1 MPEDI
6 LNNEV
11 VDNNV
16 SDVQDKDD
24 VVTSGEEDLIAA
36 LKSLNAQN
44 FDDEDENVDDNEEEV
59 VDENEDNEE
68 DNTDDRVEEEN
79 VEDQQ
84 EVEDQQP
91 KKKVQS
97 KEENARFAAMRRQRE
112 MEQKI
117 QAEIERLKQ
126 EAPEFRL
133 AQTLSEMYGMTPEE
147 LVQQLQEAKLQK
159 EAQEK
164 GIPIEFLRERLL
176 EQQRLNQ
183 LEEELNRLRFQQWQ
197 SRIEADSLKLKQEY
211 SFLTD
216 DDIQEA
222 VDYILNVAQ
231 NVDLPLEHAVFAV
244 HGKKI
249 AEALANAKLQ
259 EQLAA
264 DSGRKKTPITPKSGK
279 TSQTRTATAEER
291 YIAKQLGMS
300 VDEYLKYKY
309 EQ

>member
-1 MPEDI
+1 MTEDV

-11 VDNNV
+11 VDN
-16 SDVQDKDD
+16 DVQDQGDTP
-24 VVTSGEEDLIAA
+24 TSGEEDLIAA
-36 LKSLNAQN
+36 LRSLNQQN
-44 FDDEDENVDDNEEEV
+44 FDEEEPVGNEENPVDNEENSEDEDENEETENQEGQE
-59 VDENEDNEE
+59 DEEALD
-68 DNTDDRVEEEN
+68 
-79 VEDQQ
+79 VEDQK
-84 EVEDQQP
+84 P

-211 SFLTD
+211 NFLTD

-222 VDYILNVAQ
+222 VDYILNVAR

-291 YIAKQLGMS
+291 YIAQQLGMS

-309 EQ
+309 QD

>member
-1 MPEDI
+1 M
-6 LNNEV
+6 
-11 VDNNV
+11 
-16 SDVQDKDD
+16 
-24 VVTSGEEDLIAA
+24 
-36 LKSLNAQN
+36 
-44 FDDEDENVDDNEEEV
+44 
-59 VDENEDNEE
+59 
-68 DNTDDRVEEEN
+68 
-79 VEDQQ
+79 
-84 EVEDQQP
+84 
-91 KKKVQS
+91 
-97 KEENARFAAMRRQRE
+97 
-112 MEQKI
+112 
-117 QAEIERLKQ
+117 
-126 EAPEFRL
+126 
-133 AQTLSEMYGMTPEE
+133 
-147 LVQQLQEAKLQK
+147 
-159 EAQEK
+159 
-164 GIPIEFLRERLL
+164 
-176 EQQRLNQ
+176 
-183 LEEELNRLRFQQWQ
+183 
-197 SRIEADSLKLKQEY
+197 KQEY

-264 DSGRKKTPITPKSGK
+264 DSGRKKTPVTPKSGK

>member
-6 LNNEV
+6 LNNENEV
-11 VDNNV
+11 VDNDV
-16 SDVQDKDD
+16 SDVQDKEA
-24 VVTSGEEDLIAA
+24 TSGEEDLIAA
-36 LKSLNAQN
+36 LKSLNQQN
-44 FDDEDENVDDNEEEV
+44 FDEEEPVDNEENSEDEGTENQEGQEDEEV
-59 VDENEDNEE
+59 LAEE
-68 DNTDDRVEEEN
+68 D
-79 VEDQQ
+79 QK
-84 EVEDQQP
+84 P

-126 EAPEFRL
+126 EAPEFQIAR
-133 AQTLSEMYGMTPEE
+133 TLSEMYGMTPEE

-164 GIPIEFLRERLL
+164 GVPIEFLRERLL

-183 LEEELNRLRFQQWQ
+183 LEEELNLLRFQQWQ

-211 SFLTD
+211 NFLTD

-259 EQLAA
+259 EKLAE

-291 YIAKQLGMS
+291 YIAQQLGMS

-309 EQ
+309 QD

>member
-1 MPEDI
+1 MTEDV

-11 VDNNV
+11 VDNN
-16 SDVQDKDD
+16 QDQGDTL
-24 VVTSGEEDLIAA
+24 TSGEEDLIAA
-36 LKSLNAQN
+36 LRSLNQQN
-44 FDDEDENVDDNEEEV
+44 FDEEEEPVDNVEKPVDNEENSE
-59 VDENEDNEE
+59 DANEDEETENQEGQEDDEVLAEE
-68 DNTDDRVEEEN
+68 D
-79 VEDQQ
+79 QK
-84 EVEDQQP
+84 P
-91 KKKVQS
+91 KKKVQTP
-97 KEENARFAAMRRQRE
+97 EENARFAAMRRQRE

-117 QAEIERLKQ
+117 QAEVERLKQ

-197 SRIEADSLKLKQEY
+197 SKIEADSLKLKQEY
-211 SFLTD
+211 NFLTD

-222 VDYILNVAQ
+222 VDYILNVAR

-291 YIAKQLGMS
+291 YIAQQLGMS

-309 EQ
+309 QD

>member
-24 VVTSGEEDLIAA
+24 AATSGEEDLIAA
-36 LKSLNAQN
+36 LKSLNQQN

-59 VDENEDNEE
+59 VDKNE
-68 DNTDDRVEEEN
+68 DNTDDQVEEN
-79 VEDQQ
+79 VDDQQ
-84 EVEDQQP
+84 EAEDQQP

-197 SRIEADSLKLKQEY
+197 SRIESDSLKLKQEY
-211 SFLTD
+211 NFLTD

-264 DSGRKKTPITPKSGK
+264 DSGRKKTPVTPKSGE

>member
-6 LNNEV
+6 LNNENEV
-11 VDNNV
+11 VDNDV

-24 VVTSGEEDLIAA
+24 VATSGEEDLIAA
-36 LKSLNAQN
+36 LKSLNQQN
-44 FDDEDENVDDNEEEV
+44 FDEEEPVDNEEEPV
-59 VDENEDNEE
+59 DNEE
-68 DNTDDRVEEEN
+68 NSEDEETEN
-79 VEDQQ
+79 QEGQEDEEVLAEEDQK
-84 EVEDQQP
+84 P

-126 EAPEFRL
+126 EAPEFQI
-133 AQTLSEMYGMTPEE
+133 AHTLSEMYGMTPEE
-147 LVQQLQEAKLQK
+147 LLQQLQEAKLQK

-164 GIPIEFLRERLL
+164 GVPIEFLRERLL

-197 SRIEADSLKLKQEY
+197 SRIEAESLKLKQEY
-211 SFLTD
+211 NFLTD

-291 YIAKQLGMS
+291 YIAQQLGMS

-309 EQ
+309 E

>member
-1 MPEDI
+1 MQEDV

-11 VDNNV
+11 VDN
-16 SDVQDKDD
+16 QDQGDTP
-24 VVTSGEEDLIAA
+24 TSGEEDLIAA
-36 LKSLNAQN
+36 LRSLNQQN
-44 FDDEDENVDDNEEEV
+44 FDEEEP
-59 VDENEDNEE
+59 VDNVENPVDNEE
-68 DNTDDRVEEEN
+68 DSEDEDEDEETENQEGQEDDEVLAE
-79 VEDQQ
+79 EDQK
-84 EVEDQQP
+84 P
-91 KKKVQS
+91 KKKVQTP
-97 KEENARFAAMRRQRE
+97 EENARFAAMRRQRE

-126 EAPEFRL
+126 ESPEFRL

-244 HGKKI
+244 HGRKI

-291 YIAKQLGMS
+291 YIAQQLGMS

-309 EQ
+309 QD

>member
-36 LKSLNAQN
+36 LKSLNQQN
-44 FDDEDENVDDNEEEV
+44 FDEEEPVDNEEEV